1 MPMIIGE
8 IRRYLRDNSTLRVS
22 RSLKDIAYKALK
34 LRELAGNDQL
44 SNEQIATA
52 LGVGTR
58 DVDMAL
64 EAVIEPFSLYDSIY
78 NESGESVVLLDQICD
93 DDSNEENW
101 VEKIA
106 LTEAISNLNEKERS
120 IVDMRYYQGKTQ
132 IEVAEEIGISQAQV
146 SRIEKNAIEHM
157 KRQILT

>member
-1 MPMIIGE
+1 M
-8 IRRYLRDNSTLRVS
+8 RDNSTLRVS

-34 LRELAGNDQL
+34 LKELAGNELL
-44 SNEQIATA
+44 SNEQIAAA
-52 LGVGTR
+52 LETSVAE
-58 DVDMAL
+58 VDMAL
-64 EAVIEPFSLYDSIY
+64 ESVIEPFSLYDSVY
-78 NESGESVVLLDQICD
+78 SESGESVILLDQIQD
-93 DDSNEENW
+93 TNSTEDIW

-106 LTEAISNLNEKERS
+106 LVEAIKSLNEKERS

-157 KRQILT
+157 KKQILI

>member
-1 MPMIIGE
+1 MVIGE

-34 LRELAGNDQL
+34 LKEISGNDQL
-44 SNEQIATA
+44 SNEQIAQMLDVRTS
-52 LGVGTR
+52 

-64 EAVIEPFSLYDSIY
+64 DAIVEPFSLFDNIY
-78 NESGESVVLLDQICD
+78 NDSGESVVLLDQIKD
-93 DDSNEENW
+93 EKSNEENW
-101 VEKIA
+101 LEKIA
-106 LTEAISNLNEKERS
+106 LIEAVKSLNQKERA

-146 SRIEKNAIEHM
+146 SRIEKSAIEHI
-157 KRQILT
+157 KKQISEV